1 MDEESIITVVKQYF
15 AHHVGDL
22 VAVYVFGSVARR
34 TSRASSDVDI
44 AVLFT
49 APPAPTLA
57 GLPLEIA
64 AELEQL
70 LHRPVQIVAL
80 NDAPVDLVYRVLRDG
95 VLVCEANRA
104 GRVAF
109 EVKRRRECLDL
120 VPMLRRYRQAA
131 RSQI

>member
-1 MDEESIITVVKQYF
+1 
-15 AHHVGDL
+15 
-22 VAVYVFGSVARR
+22 
-34 TSRASSDVDI
+34 
-44 AVLFT
+44 
-49 APPAPTLA
+49 
-57 GLPLEIA
+57 
-64 AELEQL
+64 LEQL

-80 NDAPVDLVYRVLRDG
+80 NDAPVDLVYRVLCDG
-95 VLVCEANRA
+95 VLVCKANRA